1 MSDAPE
7 PIPQESW
14 LGEIAIFLASGVLAG
29 ILAALLPAL
38 RSMTLGAGIRT
49 AVTVVALALL
59 PAGLLTFFFRSFW
72 RIWQSRKWQQKPAL
86 PALGL
91 AIFVVSSAFATTLR
105 LFTHHHALAGV
116 TLSLGLGVML
126 LFGLV
131 VALRLRHWHH
141 ERLSSALWIVFFA
154 SLAAAG
160 AFASRRIGVS
170 GSWLPDALA
179 MLIASALISRAE
191 WLRERIWRT
200 TGAISFCGLLALGVS
215 SSGRFEVRQGIARS
229 SALYTFFLAR
239 NSDGIVGEKQDT
251 DDVVEALPPKP
262 H

>member
-14 LGEIAIFLASGVLAG
+14 LGEIAMFLASGVLAG
-29 ILAALLPAL
+29 LVAGLLPAL

-49 AVTVVALALL
+49 AITVVALALL

-72 RIWQSRKWQQKPAL
+72 RFWQSRKWQQKPAL
-86 PALGL
+86 PAIGL
-91 AIFVVSSAFATTLR
+91 ALFAVSSAFATALR

-116 TLSLGLGVML
+116 TLSLGLGVVL

-131 VALRLRHWHH
+131 VTLRLQHWRH
-141 ERLSSALWIVFFA
+141 ERLSSGLWVVFFA
-154 SLAAAG
+154 SFAAAG
-160 AFASRRIGVS
+160 AFASRRVGVS
-170 GSWLPDALA
+170 GSWLLDALA
-179 MLIASALISRAE
+179 MVIASALISRAE
-191 WLRERIWRT
+191 WLRERTWRT
-200 TGAISFCGLLALGVS
+200 AGAISFFGLLALGVS

-239 NSDGIVGEKQDT
+239 NSDGLVGEKQDT
-251 DDVVEALPPKP
+251 DDAVDEASARP